1 MLFRSLVL
9 KEISTCCKCN
19 SYGRNLLALLNYN
32 KYFVFLKIY
41 FNSILLLKFIIN
53 SLFLKFTR
61 DNFYERKTLLTTN
74 AYTLVQ
80 VEHYLYFYKKRG
92 LKLLRM
98 FIKLLF
104 GKFKI
109 RPRLHRFYK
118 NARIRAKLR
127 TNIRRFK
134 KYRPLII
141 EFIELIRRFIN
152 HDAIKVVLDEQSV
165 QDLKEK
171 LKCKLTKSTKNYVLF
186 SWLKT

>member
-1 MLFRSLVL
+1 MAQIFFKKIVINAANKFRPYELHLQQVL
-9 KEISTCCKCN
+9 ISFKTSN
-19 SYGRNLLALLNYN
+19 FNVGFF
-32 KYFVFLKIY
+32 KY
-41 FNSILLLKFIIN
+41 
-53 SLFLKFTR
+53 TR

-186 SWLKT
+186 SWLKTFLTSF